1 MKKTVAER
9 VLASAIV
16 NVYGYEGIPGSGPVF
31 DSVEYTGGKAIVKFR
46 YADRGLIPSDQEI
59 QCFELAGK
67 DGIYHPTKA
76 RIGKKDRST
85 VEVTSEE
92 VPEPCF
98 VRFAFSNWHCI
109 NLYNCEGLPAIP
121 FRTDSI
127 EYR

>member
-1 MKKTVAER
+1 MKLR
-9 VLASAIV
+9 MIP
-16 NVYGYEGIPGSGPVF
+16 YGYKVNNGK
-31 DSVEYTGGKAIVKFR
+31 VEPDETERKIVQRIFHN
-46 YADRGLIPSDQEI
+46 YI
-59 QCFELAGK
+59 
-67 DGIYHPTKA
+67 
-76 RIGKKDRST
+76 IGKGLKTIADML
-85 VEVTSEE
+85 TSEE